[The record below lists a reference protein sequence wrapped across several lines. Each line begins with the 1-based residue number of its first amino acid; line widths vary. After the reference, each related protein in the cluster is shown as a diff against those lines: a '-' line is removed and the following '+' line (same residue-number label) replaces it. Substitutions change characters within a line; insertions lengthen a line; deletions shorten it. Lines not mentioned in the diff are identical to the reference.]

1 MKKII
6 LIISIF
12 ALILIT
18 SLVKNSTKKI
28 EDKIYIKKENSRSLK
43 VELGNDL
50 LEYNYLSSPEKLLQ
64 YQFQYFENDLI
75 KMDITK
81 IKKITEDDDQLIIT
95 DLTKKSENDG

>member
-1 MKKII
+1 MKSII

-12 ALILIT
+12 TLILIT

-28 EDKIYIKKENSRSLK
+28 EDKIYIKKENIRSLK

>member
-28 EDKIYIKKENSRSLK
+28 EDKIYIKNENIRSLK

>member
-28 EDKIYIKKENSRSLK
+28 EDKIYIKKENIRSLK

>member
-1 MKKII
+1 
-6 LIISIF
+6 
-12 ALILIT
+12 
-18 SLVKNSTKKI
+18 
-28 EDKIYIKKENSRSLK
+28 
-43 VELGNDL
+43 LGNDL

-95 DLTKKSENDG
+95 NLTKKSENDR